1 MKSSWNGLKIQNG
14 LNKKKVR
21 NKMKLVELYS
31 SEQFKKES
39 DRGMIKTV
47 IVGKDGTYEE
57 QNSWLGTSLKKV
69 HDYGVITFPE
79 VTEFVKVKNVNV
91 TKIPAIAIKTVM
103 KWYKDITDKNG
114 EEAQVNFYLKSRKL
128 GGTPQD
134 GIYKLTY
141 TEEDEFG
148 IETEKTVKLEDIP
161 GLNFWNDDVFSYTPK
176 QENSHGQTST
186 DDPIYTALNQQYG
199 MFLETHSHNSMKA
212 FCSGTDYANSQNDA
226 VQLVFGTFKGAHI
239 EMYNWITVSQKL
251 QEGFDAHVLEKFVE
265 FPTYSVNT
273 AEKKLNFDFS
283 VLSGVDET
291 ILEEWD
297 KQVIKPKPIVRS
309 FGYGSGYANTIWS
322 TSDTTRS
329 PWTPKHGSTV
339 TSYKSTSAKIKDAV
353 DSAIISLLEMY
364 GPEAEAVIEKLVAIY
379 STGISNSTYV
389 RMEEAEIE
397 DEIITLVSDA
407 IDELF

>member
-1 MKSSWNGLKIQNG
+1 MTE
-14 LNKKKVR
+14 
-21 NKMKLVELYS
+21 LVELYS
-31 SEQFKKES
+31 SKNFKDNS

-176 QENSHGQTST
+176 QENSHRQTST

-251 QEGFDAHVLEKFVE
+251 QEGFSAEVLEKFVE

-297 KQVIKPKPIVRS
+297 KQVIKPIVRS
-309 FGYGSGYANTIWS
+309 FGYGSSYGSGYADTIWS
-322 TSDTTRS
+322 TSDKTRS

>member
-1 MKSSWNGLKIQNG
+1 MTE
-14 LNKKKVR
+14 
-21 NKMKLVELYS
+21 LVELYS
-31 SEQFKKES
+31 SKNFKDNS
-39 DRGMIKTV
+39 DRGMIKTI

-128 GGTPQD
+128 GGAPQD

-148 IETEKTVKLEDIP
+148 IETEKTVKLENIP

-283 VLSGVDET
+283 VLSDVDET

-309 FGYGSGYANTIWS
+309 FGYGSYGGGYANTIWA

-339 TSYKSTSAKIKDAV
+339 TSYKPTSAKIKDAV

>member
-1 MKSSWNGLKIQNG
+1 MTE
-14 LNKKKVR
+14 
-21 NKMKLVELYS
+21 LVELYS
-31 SEQFKKES
+31 SKNFKDNS

-199 MFLETHSHNSMKA
+199 MFLETHSHNSMPA
-212 FCSGTDYANSQNDA
+212 FCSSTDYANSQNDA
-226 VQLVFGTFKGAHI
+226 VQLVFGKFKGTHI

-251 QEGFDAHVLEKFVE
+251 KEGFDAHVLEKFVE

-283 VLSGVDET
+283 VLSGVDKT

-309 FGYGSGYANTIWS
+309 FGYGSYGGGYSNTIWS

-339 TSYKSTSAKIKDAV
+339 TSYKSTPAKIEEGSEK
-353 DSAIISLLEMY
+353 AIIDLLEMY
-364 GPEAEAVIEKLVAIY
+364 GNDAISVIENLVSIY
-379 STGISNSTYV
+379 KSAISNATYV
-389 RMEEAEIE
+389 SKTETEIQ
-397 DEIITLVSDA
+397 DEIVTLVSDA

>member
-1 MKSSWNGLKIQNG
+1 MTE
-14 LNKKKVR
+14 
-21 NKMKLVELYS
+21 LVELYS
-31 SEQFKKES
+31 SKNFKDNS

-148 IETEKTVKLEDIP
+148 IETENTVKLEDIP

-199 MFLETHSHNSMKA
+199 MFLETHSHNSMPA

-226 VQLVFGTFKGAHI
+226 VQLVFGKFKDAHI

-309 FGYGSGYANTIWS
+309 FGYGSYSGGYANTIWS
-322 TSDTTRS
+322 TSDRTRS

-339 TSYKSTSAKIKDAV
+339 NSYKSTSAKIKDAV

>member
-1 MKSSWNGLKIQNG
+1 MTE
-14 LNKKKVR
+14 
-21 NKMKLVELYS
+21 LVELYS
-31 SEQFKKES
+31 SKNFKDNS

-128 GGTPQD
+128 GGAPQD

-141 TEEDEFG
+141 TEEDELG

-251 QEGFDAHVLEKFVE
+251 QEGFSAEVLEKFVE

-273 AEKKLNFDFS
+273 AENKLNFDFS
-283 VLSGVDET
+283 VLSGVDER
-291 ILEEWD
+291 D

-309 FGYGSGYANTIWS
+309 FGYGSYGGGYANTIWS

-353 DSAIISLLEMY
+353 DSAIVSLLEMY
-364 GPEAEAVIEKLVAIY
+364 GPEAETVIEKLVAIY

>member
-1 MKSSWNGLKIQNG
+1 MTE
-14 LNKKKVR
+14 
-21 NKMKLVELYS
+21 LVELYS
-31 SEQFKKES
+31 SKNFKDNS

-128 GGTPQD
+128 GGAPQD

-176 QENSHGQTST
+176 QENSSHQTST

-199 MFLETHSHNSMKA
+199 MFLETHSHNSMPA

-226 VQLVFGTFKGAHI
+226 VQLVFGKFKGSHI

>member
-1 MKSSWNGLKIQNG
+1 MTE
-14 LNKKKVR
+14 
-21 NKMKLVELYS
+21 LVELYS
-31 SEQFKKES
+31 SKNFKDNS

-114 EEAQVNFYLKSRKL
+114 EEAQVNFYIKSRKL

-176 QENSHGQTST
+176 QENSSHQTST

-364 GPEAEAVIEKLVAIY
+364 GPEAEVVIEKLVAIY

>member
-1 MKSSWNGLKIQNG
+1 MTE
-14 LNKKKVR
+14 
-21 NKMKLVELYS
+21 LVELYS
-31 SEQFKKES
+31 SKNFKDNS

-114 EEAQVNFYLKSRKL
+114 EEAQVNFYIKSRKL

-176 QENSHGQTST
+176 QENSSHQTST

-251 QEGFDAHVLEKFVE
+251 QEGFDAHVLKKFVE

-339 TSYKSTSAKIKDAV
+339 TSYKSTSVKIKDAV

>member
-1 MKSSWNGLKIQNG
+1 MTE
-14 LNKKKVR
+14 
-21 NKMKLVELYS
+21 LVELYS
-31 SEQFKKES
+31 SKNFKDNS

-128 GGTPQD
+128 GGAPQD

-176 QENSHGQTST
+176 QENSSHQTST

-199 MFLETHSHNSMKA
+199 MFLETHSHNSMQA
-212 FCSGTDYANSQNDA
+212 FCSSTDYANSQNDA
-226 VQLVFGTFKGAHI
+226 VQLVFGKFKSAHI

-251 QEGFDAHVLEKFVE
+251 KEGFDAHVLEKFVE

-309 FGYGSGYANTIWS
+309 FGYGSGYANTIWA

>member
-1 MKSSWNGLKIQNG
+1 MTE
-14 LNKKKVR
+14 
-21 NKMKLVELYS
+21 LVELYS
-31 SEQFKKES
+31 SKNFKDNS

-128 GGTPQD
+128 GGAPQD

-199 MFLETHSHNSMKA
+199 MFLETHSHNSMPA
-212 FCSGTDYANSQNDA
+212 FCSSTDYANSQNDA
-226 VQLVFGTFKGAHI
+226 VQLVFGKFKGAHI

-251 QEGFDAHVLEKFVE
+251 KEGFDAHVLEKFVE

-273 AEKKLNFDFS
+273 AEKKLNFGFS

-309 FGYGSGYANTIWS
+309 FGYGSYGGGYSNTIWS
-322 TSDTTRS
+322 NSNSNRS
-329 PWTPKHGSTV
+329 NWAPKHGSTV
-339 TSYKSTSAKIKDAV
+339 TSYKSTPAKIKDAV

-397 DEIITLVSDA
+397 DEIVTLVSDA

>member
-1 MKSSWNGLKIQNG
+1 MTE
-14 LNKKKVR
+14 
-21 NKMKLVELYS
+21 LVELYS
-31 SEQFKKES
+31 SKNFKDNS

-199 MFLETHSHNSMKA
+199 MFLETHSHNSMPA

-226 VQLVFGTFKGAHI
+226 VQLVFGKFKGAHI

-273 AEKKLNFDFS
+273 EEKKLNFDFS

-309 FGYGSGYANTIWS
+309 FGYGSYSGGYANTIWS
-322 TSDTTRS
+322 TSDRTRS

-353 DSAIISLLEMY
+353 NSAIVSLLEMY

>member
-1 MKSSWNGLKIQNG
+1 MTE
-14 LNKKKVR
+14 
-21 NKMKLVELYS
+21 LVELYS
-31 SEQFKKES
+31 SKNFKDNS

-128 GGTPQD
+128 GGAPQD

-148 IETEKTVKLEDIP
+148 IETEKTVKLENIP

-199 MFLETHSHNSMKA
+199 MFLETHSHNSMPA
-212 FCSGTDYANSQNDA
+212 FCSSTDYANSQNDA

>member
-1 MKSSWNGLKIQNG
+1 MTE
-14 LNKKKVR
+14 
-21 NKMKLVELYS
+21 LVELYS
-31 SEQFKKES
+31 SKNFKDNS

-128 GGTPQD
+128 GGAPQD

-273 AEKKLNFDFS
+273 VEKKLNFDFS

>member
-1 MKSSWNGLKIQNG
+1 MTE
-14 LNKKKVR
+14 
-21 NKMKLVELYS
+21 LVELYS
-31 SEQFKKES
+31 SKNFKDNS

-91 TKIPAIAIKTVM
+91 TKIPSIAIKTVM

-128 GGTPQD
+128 GGAPQD

>member
-1 MKSSWNGLKIQNG
+1 MTE
-14 LNKKKVR
+14 
-21 NKMKLVELYS
+21 LVELYS
-31 SEQFKKES
+31 SKNFKDNS

-114 EEAQVNFYLKSRKL
+114 EEAQINFYLKSRKL
-128 GGTPQD
+128 GGAPQD

-176 QENSHGQTST
+176 QENSSHQTST

-199 MFLETHSHNSMKA
+199 MFLETHSHNSMPA

-226 VQLVFGTFKGAHI
+226 VQLVFGKFKGSHI

>member
-1 MKSSWNGLKIQNG
+1 ME
-14 LNKKKVR
+14 
-21 NKMKLVELYS
+21 LVELYPS
-31 SEQFKKES
+31 TQFKKES

-47 IVGKDGTYEE
+47 VVGKDGIYEE

-69 HDYGVITFPE
+69 NDYGVVTFPE
-79 VTEFVKVKNVNV
+79 VAEYVKVKEQTL

-128 GGTPQD
+128 IPPTD
-134 GIYKLTY
+134 GIYTLTY
-141 TEEDEFG
+141 EEKVNG
-148 IETEKTVKLEDIP
+148 IKTEKTVKLEDIQ
-161 GLNFWNDDVFSYTPK
+161 GLKFWNDDVFSYTPK
-176 QENSHGQTST
+176 QKNSGGQTST
-186 DDPIYTALNQQYG
+186 TDPIYTALNNQYG

-329 PWTPKHGSTV
+329 SWTPKHGSIV

>member
-1 MKSSWNGLKIQNG
+1 MTE
-14 LNKKKVR
+14 
-21 NKMKLVELYS
+21 LVELYS
-31 SEQFKKES
+31 SKNFKDNS

-128 GGTPQD
+128 GGAPQD

-141 TEEDEFG
+141 TEEDELG
-148 IETEKTVKLEDIP
+148 IETEQTVKLEDIP

-199 MFLETHSHNSMKA
+199 MFLETHSHNSMPA
-212 FCSGTDYANSQNDA
+212 FCSSTDYANSQNDA
-226 VQLVFGTFKGAHI
+226 VQLVFGEFKGAHI

-251 QEGFDAHVLEKFVE
+251 QEGFSAEVLE
-265 FPTYSVNT
+265 N
-273 AEKKLNFDFS
+273 L
-283 VLSGVDET
+283 
-291 ILEEWD
+291 
-297 KQVIKPKPIVRS
+297 
-309 FGYGSGYANTIWS
+309 
-322 TSDTTRS
+322 
-329 PWTPKHGSTV
+329 
-339 TSYKSTSAKIKDAV
+339 
-353 DSAIISLLEMY
+353 
-364 GPEAEAVIEKLVAIY
+364 
-379 STGISNSTYV
+379 
-389 RMEEAEIE
+389 
-397 DEIITLVSDA
+397 
-407 IDELF
+407 

>member
-1 MKSSWNGLKIQNG
+1 MTE
-14 LNKKKVR
+14 
-21 NKMKLVELYS
+21 LVELYS
-31 SEQFKKES
+31 SKNFKDNS

-128 GGTPQD
+128 GGAPQD

-148 IETEKTVKLEDIP
+148 IETEKTVKLEAIP

-186 DDPIYTALNQQYG
+186 TDPIYTALNNQYG
-199 MFLETHSHNSMKA
+199 MFLETHSHNKMAA
-212 FCSGTDYANSQNDA
+212 FCSSTDYANSQNDA
-226 VQLVFGTFKGAHI
+226 VQLVFGKFLSDQI

-251 QEGFDAHVLEKFVE
+251 KEGFDAHVLEKFVE

-273 AEKKLNFDFS
+273 AENKLNFDFS

-291 ILEEWD
+291 ILDEWD

-309 FGYGSGYANTIWS
+309 FGYGSYGGGYANTIWS

>member
-1 MKSSWNGLKIQNG
+1 ME
-14 LNKKKVR
+14 
-21 NKMKLVELYS
+21 LVELYPS
-31 SEQFKKES
+31 TQFKKES

-47 IVGKDGTYEE
+47 VVGKDGIYEE

-69 HDYGVITFPE
+69 NDYGVVTFPE
-79 VTEFVKVKNVNV
+79 VAEYVKVKEQTL

-128 GGTPQD
+128 IPPTD
-134 GIYKLTY
+134 GIYTLTY
-141 TEEDEFG
+141 EEKVNG
-148 IETEKTVKLEDIP
+148 IKTEKTVKLEDIQ
-161 GLNFWNDDVFSYTPK
+161 GLKFWNDDVFSYTPK
-176 QENSHGQTST
+176 QKNSGGQTST
-186 DDPIYTALNQQYG
+186 TDPIYTALNNQYG
-199 MFLETHSHNSMKA
+199 MFLETHSHNKMSA
-212 FCSGTDYANSQNDA
+212 FCSSTDYANSQNDA
-226 VQLVFGTFKGAHI
+226 VQLVFGKFLSDQI

-251 QEGFDAHVLEKFVE
+251 QEGFGPNDLEKFVE
-265 FPTYSVNT
+265 FPPYTVNT

-309 FGYGSGYANTIWS
+309 FGYGSYGGGYANTIWS

-339 TSYKSTSAKIKDAV
+339 TSYKSTSAKIEEGSEK
-353 DSAIISLLEMY
+353 AIIDLLEMY
-364 GPEAEAVIEKLVAIY
+364 GNDAISVIENLVSIY
-379 STGISNSTYV
+379 KSAISNATYV
-389 RMEEAEIE
+389 SKTETEIQ
-397 DEIITLVSDA
+397 DEIVTLVSDA
-407 IDELF
+407 IDNLF

>member
-1 MKSSWNGLKIQNG
+1 MTE
-14 LNKKKVR
+14 
-21 NKMKLVELYS
+21 LVELYS
-31 SEQFKKES
+31 SKNFKDNS

-199 MFLETHSHNSMKA
+199 MFLETHSHNSMPA

-226 VQLVFGTFKGAHI
+226 VQLVFGKFKGAHI

-273 AEKKLNFDFS
+273 EEKKLNFDFS

-309 FGYGSGYANTIWS
+309 FGYGSYSGGYANTIWS
-322 TSDTTRS
+322 TS
-329 PWTPKHGSTV
+329 
-339 TSYKSTSAKIKDAV
+339 AKIEEGSEK
-353 DSAIISLLEMY
+353 AIIDLLEMY
-364 GPEAEAVIEKLVAIY
+364 GNDAISVIENLVSIY
-379 STGISNSTYV
+379 KSAISNATYV
-389 RMEEAEIE
+389 SKTETEIQ
-397 DEIITLVSDA
+397 DEIVTLVSDA
-407 IDELF
+407 IDNLF

>member
-1 MKSSWNGLKIQNG
+1 
-14 LNKKKVR
+14 
-21 NKMKLVELYS
+21 MKLVELYS
-31 SEQFKKES
+31 SEQF
-39 DRGMIKTV
+39 I
-47 IVGKDGTYEE
+47 
-57 QNSWLGTSLKKV
+57 TS
-69 HDYGVITFPE
+69 PE

-103 KWYKDITDKNG
+103 KWYKDINDKNG

-148 IETEKTVKLEDIP
+148 IETEKTVKLEAIP

-176 QENSHGQTST
+176 QENSSHQTST

-309 FGYGSGYANTIWS
+309 FGYGSYGGGYANTIWS

-353 DSAIISLLEMY
+353 DSAIVSLLEMY
-364 GPEAEAVIEKLVAIY
+364 GPEAEDVIEKLVTIY

>member
-1 MKSSWNGLKIQNG
+1 MTE
-14 LNKKKVR
+14 
-21 NKMKLVELYS
+21 LVELYS
-31 SEQFKKES
+31 SKNFKDNS

-114 EEAQVNFYLKSRKL
+114 EEAQVNFYIKSRKL

-176 QENSHGQTST
+176 QENSSHQTST

>member
-1 MKSSWNGLKIQNG
+1 MTE
-14 LNKKKVR
+14 
-21 NKMKLVELYS
+21 LVELYS
-31 SEQFKKES
+31 SKNFKDNS

-128 GGTPQD
+128 GGAPQD

-176 QENSHGQTST
+176 QENSSHQTST

-199 MFLETHSHNSMKA
+199 MFLETHSHNSMPA

-226 VQLVFGTFKGAHI
+226 VQLVFGKFKGSHI

-329 PWTPKHGSTV
+329 PWTPKHGTTV

>member
-1 MKSSWNGLKIQNG
+1 MTE
-14 LNKKKVR
+14 
-21 NKMKLVELYS
+21 LVELYS
-31 SEQFKKES
+31 SKNFKDNS

-128 GGTPQD
+128 GGAPQD

-148 IETEKTVKLEDIP
+148 IETENTVKLEDIP

-176 QENSHGQTST
+176 QENSSHQTST

-364 GPEAEAVIEKLVAIY
+364 GPEAESVIEKLVAIY

>member
-1 MKSSWNGLKIQNG
+1 
-14 LNKKKVR
+14 
-21 NKMKLVELYS
+21 
-31 SEQFKKES
+31 
-39 DRGMIKTV
+39 
-47 IVGKDGTYEE
+47 
-57 QNSWLGTSLKKV
+57 
-69 HDYGVITFPE
+69 
-79 VTEFVKVKNVNV
+79 
-91 TKIPAIAIKTVM
+91 M

-128 GGTPQD
+128 GGAPQD

-176 QENSHGQTST
+176 QENSSHQTST

-199 MFLETHSHNSMKA
+199 MFLETHSHNSMPA
-212 FCSGTDYANSQNDA
+212 FCSSTDYANSQNDA

-251 QEGFDAHVLEKFVE
+251 KEGFDVHVLEKFVE

-309 FGYGSGYANTIWS
+309 FGYGSYGGGYANTIWS

-353 DSAIISLLEMY
+353 NSAIVSLLEMY

>member
-1 MKSSWNGLKIQNG
+1 MTE
-14 LNKKKVR
+14 
-21 NKMKLVELYS
+21 LVELYS
-31 SEQFKKES
+31 SKNFKDNS

-148 IETEKTVKLEDIP
+148 IGTEKTVKLEDIP

-273 AEKKLNFDFS
+273 A
-283 VLSGVDET
+283 
-291 ILEEWD
+291 
-297 KQVIKPKPIVRS
+297 
-309 FGYGSGYANTIWS
+309 
-322 TSDTTRS
+322 
-329 PWTPKHGSTV
+329 
-339 TSYKSTSAKIKDAV
+339 
-353 DSAIISLLEMY
+353 
-364 GPEAEAVIEKLVAIY
+364 
-379 STGISNSTYV
+379 
-389 RMEEAEIE
+389 
-397 DEIITLVSDA
+397 
-407 IDELF
+407 

>member
-1 MKSSWNGLKIQNG
+1 MTE
-14 LNKKKVR
+14 
-21 NKMKLVELYS
+21 LVELYS
-31 SEQFKKES
+31 SKNFKDNS

-128 GGTPQD
+128 GGAPQD

-309 FGYGSGYANTIWS
+309 FGYGSSYGGGYANTIWA

-353 DSAIISLLEMY
+353 DSAIVSLLEMY
-364 GPEAEAVIEKLVAIY
+364 GPEAETVIEKLVAIY